1 MKNRKKF
8 FAFLLIF
15 VMIVT
20 CISPQQIN
28 AKTTGKKVAVTREEW
43 ICALL
48 KQAHIKTGKVSK
60 YHFSDTDKENAPIS
74 YDNVAIPE
82 VHIRNRKNK

>member
-28 AKTTGKKVAVTREEW
+28 AKTT
-43 ICALL
+43 L
-48 KQAHIKTGKVSK
+48 
-60 YHFSDTDKENAPIS
+60 DTSNNCCGVYVRYYLHYRQQSAD
-74 YDNVAIPE
+74 
-82 VHIRNRKNK
+82 RKSVV

>member
-60 YHFSDTDKENAPIS
+60 YHFQIPRRAVRKSYRDSIFPRDSSGKKEQ
-74 YDNVAIPE
+74 
-82 VHIRNRKNK
+82 

>member
-48 KQAHIKTGKVSK
+48 KQAHI
-60 YHFSDTDKENAPIS
+60 I
-74 YDNVAIPE
+74 
-82 VHIRNRKNK
+82 